1 MQAQTVGSAGLG
13 PWAITAEMLVLFL
26 FLMSFSLFVSLRLE
40 KTGLSPMTRAAS
52 ATSLRAS
59 I

>member
-13 PWAITAEMLVLFL
+13 PWAITARNASFI
-26 FLMSFSLFVSLRLE
+26 FNSFSLFVSLRLE
-40 KTGLSPMTRAAS
+40 KTGLSPTTRAAS